1 MLLYYY
7 IIYYNFYYCLVALVF
22 AGIGA
27 IFTLGL
33 DQLAHHVV
41 IQINENSA
49 NNNIKEIVENK
60 PLPDHEA
67 QIQPHDHEEH
77 HHHEHSYSHF
87 VSINEQH
94 SHAAIKASIMEGAVA
109 VHSVIIGFGF
119 GVLTRSDSG
128 SIRILTSAFAIHQFF
143 EGISLGTVA
152 SESGLSNITQ
162 FKFALIFGLTFPI
175 GAILGLI
182 IRSFESNTEG
192 ESAVLI
198 QGFANAIAAGILLHT
213 ALSEMIPED
222 FSHGHAEAHHP
233 PGYSHAHNH
242 PPVESNDSTTQKNG
256 HIVVKI
262 EKQTSSLKLGMYASL
277 CLGFAIMSILAIW
290 A

>member
-1 MLLYYY
+1 MVL
-7 IIYYNFYYCLVALVF
+7 
-22 AGIGA
+22 AGVGA

-41 IQINENSA
+41 IQINENSIDIDNK
-49 NNNIKEIVENK
+49 NNNIKEIVVENK
-60 PLPDHEA
+60 QLSDHEA
-67 QIQPHDHEEH
+67 QIQPHDHHHEEH
-77 HHHEHSYSHF
+77 HHHHHHSHSHLHNHL
-87 VSINEQH
+87 VSINDQN
-94 SHAAIKASIMEGAVA
+94 SHAAVKALIMEGAVA

-128 SIRILTSAFAIHQFF
+128 AIRILTSAFAIHQFF

-162 FKFALIFGLTFPI
+162 FKFALVFGLTFPI

-198 QGFANAIAAGILLHT
+198 QGFANAVAAGILLHT

-242 PPVESNDSTTQKNG
+242 PPFESNDLTTITQQNG
-256 HIVVKI
+256 HIVVKT
-262 EKQTSSLKLGMYASL
+262 EKQTGSLKLGMYTSL
-277 CLGFAIMSILAIW
+277 CVGFAIMSILAIW